1 MGIIKAYGTTYE
13 VHLSNQLTAVLKRAK
28 EICLQNEVKLTEK
41 RENVLSALVQS
52 QQAMS
57 AYELA
62 EKYRELFEQSIPA
75 MSVYRIL
82 DFLAEMSLVHKL
94 SSANKYIACSHI
106 SCCAEH
112 QIPQFL
118 ICETC
123 NTVTEIAVKS
133 SVIEEL
139 TASVAKTG
147 FTLANEQLE
156 LTGFCKNCQAS

>member
-1 MGIIKAYGTTYE
+1 MDT
-13 VHLSNQLTAVLKRAK
+13 QLTATLTRAK
-28 EICLQNEVKLTEK
+28 QICAENDVRLTEK
-41 RENVLSALVQS
+41 REKVLSALVQS

-57 AYELA
+57 AYELT
-62 EKYRELFEQSIPA
+62 EQYRSLFGQSIPA

-106 SCCAEH
+106 SCNHEH

-123 NTVTEIAVKS
+123 NMVTEIAVKS
-133 SVIEEL
+133 SVIKEL

-156 LTGFCKNCQAS
+156 LTGFCQNCQGK

>member
-1 MGIIKAYGTTYE
+1 M
-13 VHLSNQLTAVLKRAK
+13 SDQLLATLTRAR
-28 EICLQNEVKLTEK
+28 EICTQGEVRLTEK
-41 RENVLSALVQS
+41 RENVFSALVQS
-52 QQAMS
+52 GQAMS

-62 EKYRELFEQSIPA
+62 EKYRDLFGQSIPA

-106 SCCAEH
+106 SCCDKH

-123 NTVTEIAVKS
+123 NSVTEIAVKS

-139 TASVAKTG
+139 TESVAKTG
-147 FTLANEQLE
+147 FTLGNEQLE
-156 LTGFCKNCQAS
+156 LTGFCQKCQKS

>member
-1 MGIIKAYGTTYE
+1 MNNKLATTLKKA
-13 VHLSNQLTAVLKRAK
+13 R
-28 EICLQNEVKLTEK
+28 EICAQNEVRFTEK

-52 QQAMS
+52 NQAMS

-62 EKYRELFEQSIPA
+62 EKYRDIFQHSIPA

-82 DFLAEMSLVHKL
+82 DFLADMSLVHKL

-106 SCCAEH
+106 SCCDEH

-123 NTVTEIAVKS
+123 STVTEIAVKT
-133 SVIEEL
+133 SVMEEL
-139 TASVAKTG
+139 AESVAKTG
-147 FTLANEQLE
+147 FSLANEQLE
-156 LTGFCKNCQAS
+156 LTGFCKNCQETW